1 MSQNGCGK
9 DLTQPGRSRKTS
21 GFGSIKTSV
30 LVFVPISIEKQASY
44 SGSII
49 SIRIRHTPS
58 QIEPAANVV
67 SALLARLSRGSTR
80 SSGPISAY
88 SRTVSI
94 FDFVRW
100 KSAKIVP
107 VSHRLMTPGVRGIT
121 WVCDCCHRN
130 EIAKS
135 PIVAVTRNSRWLF

>member
-58 QIEPAANVV
+58 QIEPAANAV
-67 SALLARLSRGSTR
+67 SALLAWLSRGSTR
-80 SSGPISAY
+80 SSGPISALLQN
-88 SRTVSI
+88 
-94 FDFVRW
+94 
-100 KSAKIVP
+100 
-107 VSHRLMTPGVRGIT
+107 RLYLRFRQMEERKNCPGFSQTDDPRCAGIT

-130 EIAKS
+130 EITKW
-135 PIVAVTRNSRWLF
+135 PIVTVTRNSRWLF